1 MAMTQQ
7 QAKEAARASY
17 PANAKAVQD
26 LLFAIANGDF
36 TLVAAGVTVT
46 AAQLNAA
53 AGGALGAVVIA
64 DATPYTVLA
73 ANSGKPHL
81 IVDQTA
87 NITIN
92 LPAVA
97 SGLVY
102 TFRGKASAAEA
113 QNWIFVAPA
122 GAFVDG
128 GLSFADNDAGAGA
141 DEIHAG
147 IYGNGSSHLT
157 TTIVTPCAG
166 TYVTF
171 ISDGTKWTVGG
182 WINSPT
188 VPTIA

>member
-1 MAMTQQ
+1 MANEKWRIL
-7 QAKEAARASY
+7 AGSAR
-17 PANAKAVQD
+17 
-26 LLFAIANGDF
+26 LLIDK
-36 TLVAAGVTVT
+36 VTVSGMTAAIMNNLAGITAT
-46 AAQLNAA
+46 AAQINAA
-53 AGGALGAVVIA
+53 AGGALGAVVIP
-64 DATPYTVLA
+64 DGTPYTVLA

-92 LPAVA
+92 LPAA
-97 SGLVY
+97 AAGLVY

-113 QNWIFVAPA
+113 QNWIIVAPA

-128 GLSFADNDAGAGA
+128 GLAFADNDAGAGA
-141 DEIHAG
+141 DEIHNG

-157 TTIVTPCAG
+157 VTIVTPAAG

-171 ISDGTKWTVGG
+171 VCDGTKWTVQG
-182 WINSPT
+182 WVNSPT